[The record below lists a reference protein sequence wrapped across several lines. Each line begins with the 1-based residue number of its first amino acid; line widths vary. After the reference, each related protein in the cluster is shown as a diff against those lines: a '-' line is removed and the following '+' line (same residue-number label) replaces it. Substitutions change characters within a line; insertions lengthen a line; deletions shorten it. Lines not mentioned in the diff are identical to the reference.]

1 MRNACCDLIFD
12 KALEKRRKKT
22 RHGRN
27 WVKETHAGW
36 LRPGAARAMD
46 LSPRPRELSG
56 KCTEAQLAAT
66 TTTKKDNDLIKRGA
80 RVRP

>member
-12 KALEKRRKKT
+12 KALEKRRKKM

-27 WVKETHAGW
+27 WVKETH
-36 LRPGAARAMD
+36 RPGAARAMD
-46 LSPRPRELSG
+46 LSPRPSASG